1 MRSPWQ
7 IRLEPMCARALGNQL
22 VFARFRNIIYGPFFL
37 LFSLLSTERKRN
49 RKGRRTAR
57 NFKADMP
64 ISTTLTKTHTS
75 HKQTPQDGRPE
86 HQKSIK
92 GNLPTR
98 SLFCFIPV
106 HPHPK
111 KILFYLLLIPLLFFP
126 CIFFI
131 PSTTEHSYAPTPRVY
146 LFSFKTLFFSFFS
159 FLLLFTLYTSVFF
172 PLRRPMVD
180 LYFFSAFM
188 TAGNAKKKQ
197 TSQISFHGSAL
208 TFSHEFLVH
217 LIPTPSSDRYCKNA
231 EMAIQRAISK
241 RRQASPNSCFFNGST
256 PAVHSCIIVF
266 FRGG

>member
-7 IRLEPMCARALGNQL
+7 IRLEPTCARALGNQL
-22 VFARFRNIIYGPFFL
+22 VFARFRNIIYGPFFPSSL
-37 LFSLLSTERKRN
+37 LLSTERKRN

-146 LFSFKTLFFSFFS
+146 LFSFKTLFFPSSPSIHTLYISFF
-159 FLLLFTLYTSVFF
+159 FLF
-172 PLRRPMVD
+172 VD
-180 LYFFSAFM
+180 RWWIY
-188 TAGNAKKKQ
+188 
-197 TSQISFHGSAL
+197 ISFRL
-208 TFSHEFLVH
+208 L
-217 LIPTPSSDRYCKNA
+217 
-231 EMAIQRAISK
+231 
-241 RRQASPNSCFFNGST
+241 
-256 PAVHSCIIVF
+256 
-266 FRGG
+266 

>member
-1 MRSPWQ
+1 MRLPWQ
-7 IRLEPMCARALGNQL
+7 IRLEPTCARALGNQL

-57 NFKADMP
+57 NFKADIP

-111 KILFYLLLIPLLFFP
+111 KI
-126 CIFFI
+126 
-131 PSTTEHSYAPTPRVY
+131 
-146 LFSFKTLFFSFFS
+146 FFS
-159 FLLLFTLYTSVFF
+159 FLFFFFHAYSLFHLLQSILTRRRLVSIFSLSRHFFSFLSFYSHSIHQFFF

-188 TAGNAKKKQ
+188 TAGNAKRNKRLK
-197 TSQISFHGSAL
+197 FHFTEA
-208 TFSHEFLVH
+208 
-217 LIPTPSSDRYCKNA
+217 R
-231 EMAIQRAISK
+231 
-241 RRQASPNSCFFNGST
+241 
-256 PAVHSCIIVF
+256 
-266 FRGG
+266 